1 MVPHEA
7 YAIVSTHAVK
17 HWRYCGDK
25 IKHPLNVW
33 KIWSTK
39 CQKGSIRQKI
49 VSYPRSKNKTLTEN
63 DKVKWFLQASTIK
76 ADTEEKW

>member
-1 MVPHEA
+1 MPLSVHMLSNTGGTVE
-7 YAIVSTHAVK
+7 
-17 HWRYCGDK
+17 K